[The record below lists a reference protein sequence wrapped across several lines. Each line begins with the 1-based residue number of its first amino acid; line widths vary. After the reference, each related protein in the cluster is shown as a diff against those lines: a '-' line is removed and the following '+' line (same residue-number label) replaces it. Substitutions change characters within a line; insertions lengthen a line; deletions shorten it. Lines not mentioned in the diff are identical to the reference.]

1 MQLTGLVASPGIALG
16 QAVLFAPPLTTP
28 GNRDIG
34 TPDQEM
40 SRLRGALA
48 ASIGELERL
57 QDRVK
62 ERLGSHFAHIFR
74 SQQTIAEDEAMLAE
88 VESLIRDRS
97 FSAEGAVQLVFN
109 QYIQLFAELDSEDHN
124 RARSA
129 DLEDVARR
137 IRRNL
142 FGLPAADL
150 SDLPQGSII
159 VARDL
164 YPSDTAMLDTDRVV
178 AIVTERGGVASHVA
192 ILAKSL
198 KIPAAVGV
206 SGAMAGIAFHDQ
218 VVLDGGDRE
227 IARVMVNP
235 PRRMLQHVRSRKAL
249 QVAWRSR
256 VEDYRGQETVTP
268 DGEEVTLSVN
278 LGSSQ
283 EIDSACTA
291 GACSV
296 GLYRSEFLFLGS
308 SRIPSEETQFQAYRK
323 AAKAFSR
330 GFVIIRTLDVGGD
343 KQVASIPAAREDN
356 PFLGNRGIRLC
367 LARPELFLPQLRAI
381 LRASAFGSVKLMLP
395 LVGGVPELEEAL
407 EMIEVARQELVRERI
422 PFDPGMEIGITVE
435 VPSAV
440 WMADAL
446 AQRVDFFS
454 IGTNDLTQ
462 YLLAADR
469 LNGDVS
475 RYYRIYDPA
484 VFLAIRQVVE
494 AARRHRR
501 WVGVCGELGGDPLAI
516 PALIG
521 LGVREL
527 SMLPWQLAEATW
539 LVRTTPL
546 QEAAL
551 LADSVLASVSHGDI
565 RALLDERY
573 RLKSAELSSNPAIA
587 CERNGLCDQ
596 LHSRY

>member
-1 MQLTGLVASPGIALG
+1 MHLTGLVASPGIALG
-16 QAVLFAPPLTTP
+16 QAVLFAPPLTVP
-28 GNRDIG
+28 GNRNVG
-34 TPDQEM
+34 TPQEEVL
-40 SRLRGALA
+40 RLRSALES
-48 ASIGELERL
+48 SIAELERL
-57 QDRVK
+57 QGCVK

-88 VESLIRDRS
+88 VETMIRERS
-97 FSAEGAVQLVFN
+97 FSAEGAVQIVFD
-109 QYIQLFAELDSEDHN
+109 QYVQLFAELDADDHN

-129 DLEDVARR
+129 DLEDVAKR

-142 FGLPAADL
+142 LGLPAADL
-150 SDLPQGSII
+150 SDLPQGSIV

-164 YPSDTAMLDTDRVV
+164 YPSDTAMLDTSRVV
-178 AIVTERGGVASHVA
+178 GIVTERGGVSSHVA

-206 SGAMAGIAFHDQ
+206 SGAMAAIAFHDQ

-249 QVAWRSR
+249 QVAWRTK
-256 VEDYRGQETVTP
+256 VEDFRGLDTVTS
-268 DGEEVTLSVN
+268 DGVEITLSVN
-278 LGSSQ
+278 MGSTRD
-283 EIDSACTA
+283 IPSACTA
-291 GACSV
+291 GARSV

-308 SRIPSEETQFQAYRK
+308 PRIPSEETQFQAYRQ
-323 AAKAFSR
+323 AAEAFPR

-343 KQVASIPAAREDN
+343 KQVPSIPVSSEDN

-367 LARPELFLPQLRAI
+367 LARPEIFLPQLRAI

-407 EMIEVARQELVRERI
+407 EMIETARQQLEREGK
-422 PFDPGMEIGITVE
+422 PFDPEMEVGITVE

-446 AQRVDFFS
+446 ARRVDFFS

-469 LNGDVS
+469 LNGDIS
-475 RYYRIYDPA
+475 RYYRMYDPA
-484 VFLAIRQVVE
+484 VFLAIRQVVQ
-494 AARRHRR
+494 AAQRQRR

-527 SMLPWQLAEATW
+527 SMLPGQLAEATW
-539 LVRTTPL
+539 LVRTTSL
-546 QEAAL
+546 HEASG
-551 LADSVLASVSHGDI
+551 LAESVLASDSHGEVRD
-565 RALLDERY
+565 LLGERY
-573 RLKSAELSSNPAIA
+573 RLKSAELSPRPVTIH
-587 CERNGLCDQ
+587 ERNGLCNQ
-596 LHSRY
+596 LHSRF